1 MPELIGSFFVLE
13 VITLFSLR
21 RDARRSVE
29 LLQIRR
35 DGCSLSYSFPTIY
48 TSQTQFF

>member
-1 MPELIGSFFVLE
+1 MPELMGSFFILK
-13 VITLFSLR
+13 VITLLSLR
-21 RDARRSVE
+21 RDGWRGVE

-35 DGCSLSYSFPTIY
+35 DGCSLSYSFPTFY